1 MSRFYVGSEVGRLK
15 RVLLHHPDL
24 ALRRL
29 TPSNC
34 HDLLFDDV
42 LWVRRARQE
51 HDVLV
56 DTLGENKVE
65 VLLLDKLLEEVLD
78 NPEARQW
85 VIDRH
90 VTEHRYGCLFAA
102 ELRAYLHNLSSNK
115 LMEILLGGLTRKEL
129 GREFNSL
136 FVDTMPLKGF
146 ILPPLPNHL
155 FARDASAW
163 IYNGV
168 IVNPM
173 AKLARQ
179 YEGIHLAAIYR
190 FHPLFKEEKFA
201 TWLPIE
207 QTSQSLATLEGG
219 DILVIGNRAL
229 LVGMGERS
237 SAAGIELLARSL
249 FAKDAVKEIIV
260 LQLPKDRAH
269 MHLDTVMTMVNED
282 TFLMDCQVKNQLV
295 GWRLI
300 PNDKMGMIVEAVK
313 NPMAAIAKAL
323 DLPKVNTILPSADDY
338 DAERE
343 QWDDANNVLAIA
355 PGVLI
360 AYDRN
365 VDTNTRLRKSG
376 FEVITIPGA
385 ELSRGRGGARCMTC
399 PLERE

>member
-1 MSRFYVGSEVGRLK
+1 
-15 RVLLHHPDL
+15 
-24 ALRRL
+24 
-29 TPSNC
+29 
-34 HDLLFDDV
+34 
-42 LWVRRARQE
+42 
-51 HDVLV
+51 
-56 DTLGENKVE
+56 
-65 VLLLDKLLEEVLD
+65 
-78 NPEARQW
+78 
-85 VIDRH
+85 
-90 VTEHRYGCLFAA
+90 
-102 ELRAYLHNLSSNK
+102 
-115 LMEILLGGLTRKEL
+115 
-129 GREFNSL
+129 
-136 FVDTMPLKGF
+136 
-146 ILPPLPNHL
+146 
-155 FARDASAW
+155 
-163 IYNGV
+163 
-168 IVNPM
+168 
-173 AKLARQ
+173 
-179 YEGIHLAAIYR
+179 
-190 FHPLFKEEKFA
+190 
-201 TWLPIE
+201 
-207 QTSQSLATLEGG
+207 
-219 DILVIGNRAL
+219 
-229 LVGMGERS
+229 
-237 SAAGIELLARSL
+237 
-249 FAKDAVKEIIV
+249 

-300 PNDKMGMIVEAVK
+300 PSDKMGVIVEAVK